1 MLPWSRKHPPA
12 PYRESAP
19 AEEFSLSLLANGA
32 KIYKT
37 VIAEEGGTVV
47 TSKNQLLT
55 GFFVLI
61 AFTIIAC
68 GGGGEAGP
76 AVGSPEWLWD
86 AAAANN
92 VKGDFEKTQEH
103 LGKVV
108 GSQNPWQD
116 RARVWRFVLL
126 NGLAAGYAELGEAYA
141 KGAKEDA
148 AGGAEFMNSV
158 QQYRRD
164 ARRHTIALAE
174 GLGDW
179 RKQVGSVNT
188 LSIDFPL
195 PAGSGNQ
202 SPILASISEGVAPN
216 NSQAESAQ
224 SQTVQRS
231 ILLSAAAAAGMG
243 DDIAKARNAFQA
255 TPIEVEAT
263 PFFLAVAQAVV
274 YRSKLFGRDHLME
287 PAKEVFMLDMA
298 AAFAAPAAQGED
310 DELKGQAEELLEAI
324 EDAKKPPNPK
334 GRR

>member
-1 MLPWSRKHPPA
+1 MTPQ
-12 PYRESAP
+12 
-19 AEEFSLSLLANGA
+19 
-32 KIYKT
+32 
-37 VIAEEGGTVV
+37 
-47 TSKNQLLT
+47 NQLLT
-55 GFFVLI
+55 AFLVLI
-61 AFTIIAC
+61 ALAIIGC
-68 GGGGEAGP
+68 GGGGETGP

-92 VKGDFEKTQEH
+92 GKGDFEKTQEH

-108 GSQNPWQD
+108 GSENPWQD

-126 NGLAAGYAELGEAYA
+126 NGLAAGYAELGSAYA
-141 KGAKEDA
+141 DGAKTNEA
-148 AGGAEFMNSV
+148 VAAEFMSSV

-179 RKQVGSVNT
+179 RKQVGSART
-188 LSIDFPL
+188 FSLDFPL

-202 SPILASISEGVAPN
+202 SPLLASVSEGVALNP
-216 NSQAESAQ
+216 SKAGTAQ

-231 ILLSAAAAAGMG
+231 ILLAAAAVAGMG
-243 DDIAKARNAFQA
+243 DDIAKARNAIQA
-255 TPIEVEAT
+255 TPIEVPAA
-263 PFFLAVAQAVV
+263 PFFLAVAQVV
-274 YRSKLFGRDHLME
+274 VDRSEIFDRDHLME

-310 DELKGQAEELLEAI
+310 DDLKGQAEELLEAI

>member
-1 MLPWSRKHPPA
+1 M
-12 PYRESAP
+12 
-19 AEEFSLSLLANGA
+19 
-32 KIYKT
+32 
-37 VIAEEGGTVV
+37 
-47 TSKNQLLT
+47 TSKTQPLMIT
-55 GFFVLI
+55 VLI
-61 AFTIIAC
+61 ALVIIGC
-68 GGGGEAGP
+68 SGGGETGP

-86 AAAANN
+86 AAVENN
-92 VKGDFEKTQEH
+92 GTGDFEKTQEH
-103 LGKVV
+103 LGKVMA
-108 GSQNPWQD
+108 SENAWRD

-141 KGAKEDA
+141 NGAKKNEA
-148 AGGAEFMNSV
+148 VAAEFMNSV
-158 QQYRRD
+158 QQNRRD
-164 ARRHTIALAE
+164 ARRYTIALVE
-174 GLGDW
+174 GLGAW

-202 SPILASISEGVAPN
+202 SPILASVSEGVVLN
-216 NSQAESAQ
+216 NTQAGSAES
-224 SQTVQRS
+224 QTLQRS

-274 YRSKLFGRDHLME
+274 DRSKFFDRDHLME
-287 PAKEVFMLDMA
+287 PAKEVFMLDMS
-298 AAFAAPAAQGED
+298 AAFAAPAAEGED

-334 GRR
+334 GRQ